1 MALLELIR
9 GPEDVRRLTRDQLQP
24 LADEVRRRLIDVVS
38 QTGGHI
44 GAGLG
49 VVELTV
55 ALGYCFDSPRDK
67 IVWDVGHQGYPWK
80 ILTGRNDRLPT
91 LRQAGG
97 LSGFLRRTES
107 PHDQFGAGHAG
118 TGLSAAYGIAAAR
131 DLVGEQFKVVAVV
144 GDGALTCGL
153 PYEAMNNAGHSGRD
167 IIMVLN
173 DNGMSI
179 APNVGAIN
187 KYLGSIIASP
197 ITVRIRERVKA
208 LIESVSHIV
217 GGQKLVDFA
226 KTMEESIKNFWSP
239 GMLFEELGFRYFGPI
254 DGHNIPQLVQT
265 FEIVKTLRGP
275 RVVHII
281 TEKGKGFP
289 LPEPDTE
296 KYHARAPY
304 DPVTGELRPVKAG
317 PPQWTTVFGEAITQL
332 AGEYPKLVAITA
344 ARPSGT
350 GTGIFQKKWP
360 DRFFDVGIA
369 EAHAT
374 TFAGGLATQGI
385 RPVVAI
391 YSTFLQRAYD
401 SIIHDIAIQ
410 QLPVIFCLDRAGM
423 VGEDGQTHMGLYD
436 IAYLLAVPHMTVTA
450 PKDGAELIGL
460 LRCALEHTA
469 GPFSKGC
476 CTTAGCS
483 SPWKTAPSPAGSAP
497 SSPRWCRRSP
507 RKPASSRSV
516 SPTALTSM
524 RPARS
529 SLQRSVSPAS
539 GSRRGCARWPR
550 SNRSPTHER
559 RGRRQPQLPRSQ
571 EDPRA
576 SRAGRAPARGHPVHR
591 GGNRA
596 SLARACAPPPA
607 APPRAAARLPDHP
620 GGRRHPVARGPDAQ
634 RRPYAHP
641 GGEPRSGRL
650 PDHRYLA
657 DPRLGARRPRAPGL
671 RHRVAPRLGAVH
683 RGQAGPE
690 SRRTDRVERRR
701 GAQGRR
707 GACDP
712 APRVRGRRR
721 SRAVLGG
728 RDRGGHAHR
737 LHGVRA
743 VGGRTDRRAER
754 GRHCR
759 GGHLPA
765 HPRRPAARRALERRH
780 RRRADSSLDRGGAG
794 LLRRSGRHDHEH
806 RRAAGREAR
815 RASSAPG
822 EARARGLL
830 RAHAQEAAV
839 GRSLR
844 PGA

>member
-1 MALLELIR
+1 MPLLESIA
-9 GPEDVRRLTRDQLQP
+9 GPADIKRLSRDQLQP
-24 LADEVRRRLIDVVS
+24 LADEVRQRLIDVVS

-97 LSGFLRRTES
+97 LSGFLRRSES

-131 DLVGEQFKVVAVV
+131 DLAGEQFKVVAVV

-254 DGHNIPQLVQT
+254 DGHNIAQLVQT
-265 FEIVKTLRGP
+265 FEIVKTLKGP
-275 RVVHII
+275 RVVHVI

-289 LPEPDTE
+289 LPAPDTE

-317 PPQWTTVFGEAITQL
+317 PPQWTTMFGEAITQL

-344 ARPSGT
+344 AMPSGT

-469 GPFSKGC
+469 GPFSLRYPRDK
-476 CTTAGCS
+476 
-483 SPWKTAPSPAGSAP
+483 APGE
-497 SSPRWCRRSP
+497 
-507 RKPASSRSV
+507 
-516 SPTALTSM
+516 T
-524 RPARS
+524 
-529 SLQRSVSPAS
+529 
-539 GSRRGCARWPR
+539 
-550 SNRSPTHER
+550 
-559 RGRRQPQLPRSQ
+559 
-571 EDPRA
+571 
-576 SRAGRAPARGHPVHR
+576 
-591 GGNRA
+591 
-596 SLARACAPPPA
+596 PPA
-607 APPRAAARLPDHP
+607 AEVAPIRYGTWDVLRKGRECALLAVGAMCQPALAAAEELAAEGIEVTVVNCRFLKPVDRDLLDALLHDHRLLVTVEDGTVTNGFGAFLAALVQTVAPETRVVPLGVPDRTYEHAPRAQQLAEVGLTGVGIAAR
-620 GGRRHPVARGPDAQ
+620 
-634 RRPYAHP
+634 
-641 GGEPRSGRL
+641 
-650 PDHRYLA
+650 
-657 DPRLGARRPRAPGL
+657 
-671 RHRVAPRLGAVH
+671 
-683 RGQAGPE
+683 
-690 SRRTDRVERRR
+690 
-701 GAQGRR
+701 
-707 GACDP
+707 
-712 APRVRGRRR
+712 
-721 SRAVLGG
+721 
-728 RDRGGHAHR
+728 
-737 LHGVRA
+737 VRA
-743 VGGRTDRRAER
+743 LAAER
-754 GRHCR
+754 
-759 GGHLPA
+759 
-765 HPRRPAARRALERRH
+765 
-780 RRRADSSLDRGGAG
+780 SLTH
-794 LLRRSGRHDHEH
+794 S
-806 RRAAGREAR
+806 
-815 RASSAPG
+815 
-822 EARARGLL
+822 
-830 RAHAQEAAV
+830 
-839 GRSLR
+839 
-844 PGA
+844 